1 MRNRWVEWWRRWSIR
16 FALRKRIVS
25 LWYGKS
31 YTVICVSGLFLAQFS
46 DKLLY
51 WSASH
56 VCAVCTSPY
65 RLCSVQ
71 HWKCKKRE
79 IGNMQQKMAR
89 IYMRALELEAH
100 TCMSTSNWLLEQS
113 VFSVTH
119 GERFV
124 TLECTTECAGPRA
137 TTSPPCH
144 TQRAE
149 HSSEDGYSTHVKGK
163 CFLNVGGLVSLHVIW
178 FG

>member
-1 MRNRWVEWWRRWSIR
+1 MAPMVCSVCFTKAYRVLVIR
-16 FALRKRIVS
+16 KLIHRH
-25 LWYGKS
+25 
-31 YTVICVSGLFLAQFS
+31 CVPDLFLAQFS
-46 DKLLY
+46 DKFLFWY
-51 WSASH
+51 ASH
-56 VCAVCTSPY
+56 VCAVCTFPY

-79 IGNMQQKMAR
+79 IHNMQQKMAR
-89 IYMRALELEAH
+89 MYMWALGLEAH
-100 TCMSTSNWLLEQS
+100 VGCSPVIDFWSSLCSPL
-113 VFSVTH
+113 TH

-124 TLECTTECAGPRA
+124 TLECTTKCAGPRA

-163 CFLNVGGLVSLHVIW
+163 CFLNVGDLVSLHVIW